1 MFSCH
6 PKLAILLQVLLF
18 MQDAELHPEGR
29 LRQSSLWK
37 GRKGRAS
44 NLFLVSNTSTG
55 NAEHVSYLFSRRLM
69 FYFLEL

>member
-6 PKLAILLQVLLF
+6 SRYCFACKT
-18 MQDAELHPEGR
+18 E
-29 LRQSSLWK
+29 SYY
-37 GRKGRAS
+37 RKGVCMNQNCVLTSSWGSKEWWAS
-44 NLFLVSNTSTG
+44 NLFLASNTSTG